1 MHKGNYIA
9 VVCNYQLKNNRIGSM
24 DRFFIAFNKAC
35 IDNGYIVD
43 WFFPKSKAI
52 ELYSDINFY
61 SNSDSNIE
69 TLFLNHI
76 NKAKP
81 NYNYVF
87 THFIELFTPFY
98 KMVKNQ
104 MDCKIYAVD
113 HMSRPVDGFSL
124 KKKIKRKLKYFI
136 YKEYIDKVIAVS
148 QYIKTENISDYG
160 SGLKGKT
167 DVIYNGIDAELYHNS
182 SKSKSKESSKF
193 KFIVVS
199 HLVYEKGI
207 QDLIL
212 AMSKVEEKTQKNIT
226 IDIYGEGIYKSELID
241 LVTALKLEDV
251 FSFKGSVDN
260 LHELYDKYDF
270 MIQPTYMEAF
280 SLSILESL
288 FSNVPVITTTVG
300 GNVEIIKNGINGF
313 LFEPKNIKEL
323 KEILI
328 GISDNKLVLKES
340 NIYEETRSKY
350 TLDIMLNNYLKLLQ

>member
-1 MHKGNYIA
+1 MHKRNYIA

-35 IDNGYIVD
+35 IDNGYIID
-43 WFFPKSKAI
+43 WFFPKSKKN
-52 ELYSDINFY
+52 ELYHKVNLYSD
-61 SNSDSNIE
+61 SDSNIE

-76 NKAKP
+76 NTTKP

-98 KMVKNQ
+98 KKVKDEL
-104 MDCKIYAVD
+104 DCKIIAVD
-113 HMSRPVDGFSL
+113 HMSRPIDGFSL
-124 KKKIKRKLKYFI
+124 KKKVKRKVKYFM
-136 YKEYIDKVIAVS
+136 YGKYIDKVIAVS
-148 QYIKTENISDYG
+148 QYIKSQNLKDY
-160 SGLKGKT
+160 SNSLKNKT
-167 DVIYNGIDAELYHNS
+167 DVIYNGINLELYGTQNQA
-182 SKSKSKESSKF
+182 KSKVSSKF
-193 KFIVVS
+193 NFIVVS

-212 AMSKVEEKTQKNIT
+212 ALSKLDKEIFKRIT
-226 IDIYGEGIYKSELID
+226 VDVYGEGIYKSVLVD
-241 LVTALKLEDV
+241 LVNASSLSDI

-260 LHELYDKYDF
+260 LYSMYVNYDY

-300 GNVEIIKNGINGF
+300 GNVEIIKQGINGY
-313 LFEPKNIKEL
+313 LFEPKNREEL

-328 GISDNKLVLKES
+328 NICDNKLTLEES
-340 NIYEETRSKY
+340 NIYDEIRRKY
-350 TLDIMLNNYLKLLQ
+350 TLDIMVDNYLKLL